1 MDKIPPSSLSG
12 EEGLLGV
19 MLMDSPYLSEIIQ
32 SLDPSD
38 FYAPSHQKIFGAM
51 SELHRKNEPVDLL
64 TVTLALEKSSLLNS
78 VGGKGKLTDLV
89 EKGYMCHN
97 PITVVVI
104 IKNYSIKRRLISCAH
119 ELIGDLYNPEYTA
132 LELIQSYTEDFLA
145 LADRLRDSNGGLKP
159 IGEVMAL
166 VDADVNR
173 LNTEEDTS
181 TLNTGIYDLDKLT
194 GGLPNASLSVIA
206 GRASA
211 GKTTASLA
219 IAMNLADQGKRVCY
233 FSIEMSNVQLGA
245 KILSRYIAGNL
256 PTAQIEIQ
264 LQNLSRHKGLMNV
277 KDLAPYADGLAK
289 ACDIDFWIDDSSKV
303 TTSHIRTEITKLVQ
317 QNRKPDVVFV
327 DYVGIMTIDGRHQT
341 RVLEL
346 DTVLKELIAI
356 AKDFDIA
363 VVGLQQ
369 ISRGVDSQQDKRPG
383 LKDIRESG
391 SFEQEA
397 ALVLGLYNPKVY
409 NSESDPTL
417 EILVLKNR
425 FGSPGKVTVGFEP
438 QHNRI
443 LNLSY

>member
-12 EEGLLGV
+12 EESLLGV
-19 MLMDSPYLSEIIQ
+19 MIMGSLYLPEIIQ
-32 SLDPSD
+32 SLESSD
-38 FYAPSHQKIFGAM
+38 FYAPSHQKIFGAI
-51 SELHRKNEPVDLL
+51 SELHRKNKPVDLV
-64 TVTLALEKSSLLNS
+64 TVTLALEESSLLNS
-78 VGGKGKLTDLV
+78 VGGKSKLSDLV
-89 EKGYMCHN
+89 ERGYMCYN
-97 PITVVVI
+97 PTEIVVI
-104 IKNYSIKRRLISCAH
+104 IKNYSIKRRLISCAY
-119 ELIGDLYNPEYTA
+119 ELIGDLYNPDYTA

-194 GGLPNASLSVIA
+194 GGLPNASLSVFA

-211 GKTTASLA
+211 GKTTASLVV
-219 IAMNLADQGKRVCY
+219 AMNLADQGKRVCY
-233 FSIEMSNVQLGA
+233 FSIEMSKVQLGA

-264 LQNLSRHKGLMNV
+264 LQNLCRHKGLMNV

-289 ACDIDFWIDDSSKV
+289 ACYIDFWIDDSSKV

-317 QNRKPDVVFV
+317 QNKKPDVVFV
-327 DYVGIMTIDGRHQT
+327 DYVGIMTIEGRHQT

-383 LKDIRESG
+383 LKDLRESG
-391 SFEQEA
+391 AFEQEA
-397 ALVLGLYNPKVY
+397 ALVLALYNPKVY
-409 NSESDPTL
+409 NSEAEDIL
-417 EILVLKNR
+417 ELLVLKNR
-425 FGSPGKVTVGFEP
+425 FGRPGKVTVGFEP
-438 QHNRI
+438 QHTRI
-443 LNLSY
+443 LSLAY